1 MWRSLDIHPLLLEA
15 LGDACAGQA
24 MLDDLLVRFSVLAG
38 SLADVISEMD
48 INPLIVNADGLQVVD
63 GLVIAG

>member
-1 MWRSLDIHPLLLEA
+1 
-15 LGDACAGQA
+15 
-24 MLDDLLVRFSVLAG
+24 MLDDLLVRFSILAG